1 MTHIIR
7 VLGTTSASALP
18 SDRCHNHG
26 VPQGGKPLERL
37 IRSGQRLFHQ
47 GDAVDRIFELRAGV
61 LRKTR
66 TLESGDRQVIGF
78 HFPGDIVGFAA
89 NGIHRDGCTAITDGR
104 AIVHHAD
111 ATTLAARD
119 PDLRDRLWTAAMQE
133 IGRAQDQ
140 LVMLGRRSA
149 SAKVEAFVQYLV
161 ERIGRWQGG
170 QVSVDIPMSRYD
182 IADFLGVAVETVS
195 RSFTE
200 LRNTGV
206 IAMDDPHRL
215 TVPRP
220 AALANVH

>member
-1 MTHIIR
+1 MTHHIR
-7 VLGTTSASALP
+7 AFGATSATRFGKSAAVASSHRP
-18 SDRCHNHG
+18 
-26 VPQGGKPLERL
+26 VERL
-37 IRSGQRLFHQ
+37 IRLGQRLFHQ
-47 GDAVDRIFELRAGV
+47 GDAADRIFELRAGV
-61 LRKTR
+61 LRQTR
-66 TLESGDRQVIGF
+66 TLESGERQVIGF
-78 HFPGDIVGFAA
+78 HFPGDIVGFAPD
-89 NGIHRDGCTAITDGR
+89 GIHRDGCTAITDGR

-119 PDLRDRLWTAAMQE
+119 SELHDRLWTAAMRE

-161 ERIGRWQGG
+161 ERAGQWQGG
-170 QVSVDIPMSRYD
+170 QVAVDIPMSRYD

-200 LRNTGV
+200 LRHTGV
-206 IAMDDPHRL
+206 IAMADPHRL
-215 TVPRP
+215 TVRHP